1 MPISRDRVLAYV
13 RQEAGRPL
21 KIRELARALRVPE
34 IDYRGFRRL
43 VRQLEREGALVR
55 LRNGRYGPPDRLNL
69 TVGRL
74 SVNPE
79 GFGFVTRDA
88 AGPDIFIGATGLGAA
103 LHGDRVVVRVS
114 RRGGQR
120 SLPEG
125 EVVRVLERT
134 VESVV
139 GTYRTDGHFGF
150 VAPDDP
156 RLTRDVAILPE
167 DAGGAKEGQK
177 VVARI
182 EAWPTGRTH
191 PEGRI
196 VEILGDADDPGI
208 DTLAIVKAFN
218 LPVEFPPHVRS
229 AADEISGTIPE
240 AELKT
245 RLDLRTLP
253 CITIDPEDARDYDDA
268 VSLEVLD
275 DGTYRLGVHIADVS
289 YYVRE
294 GTPLDAE
301 ALTRGTSVYLPDRVI
316 PMLPER
322 LSNEICSL
330 SPDGDRLTLSV
341 LIHLN
346 AEGCPLDSEV
356 TEAVVRSQAR
366 FSYGEVQKVLNGD
379 SRELSPPA
387 HRHADMLL
395 QMEVLRQRLTER
407 RLNRGAIDF
416 SIPEPRILL
425 DEDGKPVDIQKEMRL
440 NSHRLIEEFML
451 LANQAVAEQ
460 MERRGVPILYRVH
473 ARPDGEKLAEFARIA
488 AAFGYRLPNI
498 GRIGPADIQE
508 LLGHLLEKPAGTI
521 LNGVLLRA
529 MKKAV
534 YSPHNIGHFGLA
546 CTSYTHFTSP
556 IRRYPDLLTHRWVKE
571 AISGKITEEC
581 KAQLRERL
589 PTLGDLATRREITA
603 QEAERDAV
611 KVKQI
616 RFLEDRLGERFK
628 ATVVNVRPIGFFA
641 QLDDYLID
649 GLVRV
654 SSLEDDYYTCQEMA
668 CALVGERTGKTF
680 RVGDPVVVE
689 LVGASRELRRLD
701 FLLAEGGTPAPK
713 PEAGRKHRLLPRS
726 RRTRVKRYI
735 KNRR

>member
-1 MPISRDRVLAYV
+1 MSISRDRVLAYV
-13 RQEAGRPL
+13 RQGAGRPL

-34 IDYRGFRRL
+34 VDYRGFRRL

-88 AGPDIFIGATGLGAA
+88 ATDPDIFIGTTGLGAA

-114 RRGGQR
+114 RRGRGR
-120 SLPEG
+120 TEG
-125 EVVRVLERT
+125 EVVRVLERA
-134 VESVV
+134 VKSVV
-139 GTYRTDGHFGF
+139 GTYRTDGRFSF
-150 VAPDDP
+150 VKPDDP
-156 RLTRDVAILPE
+156 RLTRDVTIPPE
-167 DAGGAKEGQK
+167 GAGGAKEGQK
-177 VVARI
+177 VVVRI
-182 EAWPTGRTH
+182 EAWPVGHTH

-196 VEILGDADDPGI
+196 VEILGDPDDPGI

-240 AELKT
+240 AELQT
-245 RLDLRTLP
+245 RLDLRDLP

-275 DGTYRLGVHIADVS
+275 GGTCRLGVHIADVS

-322 LSNEICSL
+322 LSNEICTL
-330 SPDGDRLTLSV
+330 RPDGDRLTISV
-341 LIHLN
+341 LIRLD
-346 AEGCPLDSEV
+346 ADGCPLDSEV
-356 TEAVVRSQAR
+356 VETVVRSRAR
-366 FSYGEVQKVLNGD
+366 FSYVEVQKVLDGD
-379 SRELSPPA
+379 WRELSPPA
-387 HRHADMLL
+387 RRHADMLL
-395 QMEVLRQRLTER
+395 QMEALRQRLTEH

-416 SIPEPRILL
+416 EIPEPRIIL
-425 DEDGKPVDIQKEMRL
+425 DEDGKPVDIQKEVRL

-473 ARPDGEKLAEFARIA
+473 ARPDGAQLAEFARIA
-488 AAFGYRLPNI
+488 AAFGYRLPDLN
-498 GRIGPADIQE
+498 RIGPADIQE
-508 LLGHLLEKPAGTI
+508 LLFNFREKRVGTI
-521 LNGVLLRA
+521 LTGVLLRA

-534 YSPHNIGHFGLA
+534 YTPHNIGHFGLA

-556 IRRYPDLLTHRWVKE
+556 IRRYPDLLTHRLVRE
-571 AISGKITEEC
+571 AISGKITEER
-581 KAQLRERL
+581 KAALRERL
-589 PTLGDLATRREITA
+589 PTLGDLATGREISA
-603 QEAERDAV
+603 QGAERDAV

-616 RFLEDRLGERFK
+616 RFLEDRIGERFK

-641 QLDDYLID
+641 RLDDYLID

-654 SSLEDDYYTCQEMA
+654 GSLEDDYYTCQEI
-668 CALVGERTGKTF
+668 ALVGERTGRTF

-701 FLLAEGGTPAPK
+701 FLLAEGGTTAPK
-713 PEAGRKHRLLPRS
+713 PEAGRKRRLLPRS
-726 RRTRVKRYI
+726 RRTRVKRYM
-735 KNRR
+735 KNRQ